1 MAITT
6 LTIDDLYSEITELA
20 REEAVSTRELWNDM
34 VEEVV
39 EGHVDLGELDSDQ
52 DTEGM
57 KEILRAKWNNFKDE
71 LAEEEEAAKSEFEV
85 DTTTAALEDDKEDK
99 DKDEDE
105 EEEKETNTMDNFG
118 SSEEY

>member
-20 REEAVSTRELWNDM
+20 REEAVSAREVWNDL

-39 EGHVDLGELDSDQ
+39 EGHVDLGELDADQ
-52 DTEGM
+52 DTQGM

-85 DTTTAALEDDKEDK
+85 DTTTAALEEEKEEK
-99 DKDEDE
+99 VEDEDE
-105 EEEKETNTMDNFG
+105 EKEEKGNTMDNFG
-118 SSEEY
+118 SDEEY